1 MNVRTTYKSYRLDNG
16 IFKKGMANMKKR
28 TVLTMILAVTIIS
41 GILSGCGEKKASAK
55 EPSVKA
61 EQLSI
66 ADNNKKKEIATN
78 SVTINVLVDKGWDAD
93 STPAILHIAAKDTE
107 DVEFYHAI
115 TPDEDGGKGSTTVTL
130 AQGTYDVEFISP
142 LNHDGSAYEIYD
154 MGASQEITVE
164 LGKDMTVDC
173 EMKQIPAEQVTDEMI
188 QDIVTKTQAA
198 VEKGDETLK
207 GDAGKATLD
216 KLASNVQNSPNASE
230 ETKDMANTVKE
241 NTDTETKP
249 EETVKTEAPVEQTK
263 NNQTDN
269 QVQNNP
275 AQDNNVQNNT
285 AVNNNQNTQNNTAVN
300 NNQNTTQDKTTNNNT
315 TKPSTPVVTEPEKPA
330 HVHTWADHVVTT
342 QEWVENLVT
351 IPDYET
357 KEVPYWHCTSEAY
370 ELDGS
375 LSAGSTFCG
384 MDFRLETEE
393 DEKILEEHIT
403 AHLLA
408 GEWDNGY
415 NFSKTE
421 TIQIGSHT
429 EDQGH
434 YETKTTVDYR
444 YCTEC
449 GARQ

>member
-1 MNVRTTYKSYRLDNG
+1 
-16 IFKKGMANMKKR
+16 MKKR

-55 EPSVKA
+55 EPSTKA

-66 ADNNKKKEIATN
+66 KDNKKKEIATD

-115 TPDEDGGKGSTTVTL
+115 TPDAEGGKGSTTVTL
-130 AQGTYDVEFISP
+130 AEGKYEVEFISP

-164 LGKDMTVDC
+164 FGTDMTVDC
-173 EMKQIPAEQVTDEMI
+173 EMTQIPAEQVTDEMI

-207 GDAGKATLD
+207 GNAGKATLD

-230 ETKDMANTVKE
+230 KTKDMANTVKE

-249 EETVKTEAPVEQTK
+249 EETVKTEAPAEKAETTENHQTEA
-263 NNQTDN
+263 NTAANST
-269 QVQNNP
+269 
-275 AQDNNVQNNT
+275 QNNT
-285 AVNNNQNTQNNTAVN
+285 AQNNNTQNNAAVNNNTQNNTAVN
-300 NNQNTTQDKTTNNNT
+300 NNQTTTQPAAPVQPTQPAQ
-315 TKPSTPVVTEPEKPA
+315 PSAPVVTEPAQPV
-330 HVHTWADHVVTT
+330 HTHTWADHVVTT
-342 QEWVENLVT
+342 QEWVANIVT
-351 IPDYET
+351 VPDYET
-357 KEVPYWHCTSEAY
+357 QTTGVWVCNCGAVIPINEQEAHAIAHA
-370 ELDGS
+370 L
-375 LSAGSTFCG
+375 A
-384 MDFRLETEE
+384 
-393 DEKILEEHIT
+393 DEPT
-403 AHLLA
+403 
-408 GEWDNGY
+408 NGY
-415 NFSKTE
+415 EKVE
-421 TIQIGSHT
+421 TTQVQVGSHT

-434 YETKTTVDYR
+434 YETKTSVDYR
-444 YCTEC
+444 YCTGC